1 MVPYF
6 SCKSN
11 TKKPAPSAVHYFY
24 SQAAALRDGS
34 IFELSVMAPHFSCKS
49 TTKKSQVV
57 TSCKRKLGIH
67 IRLITPLYFEPPCMS
82 RQVSWMLKYGARQPS
97 VLTFQSHAAENH
109 YAEFDDTHSWSSR
122 VRQIESAAMV
132 NASSSSEFTTQIV
145 IILGCFW
152 NYPLTPQGRHAWQIC
167 HTIAVVL
174 IFQLPDKSHRN
185 PVSLAH
191 RYNHK
196 MKHTARNQS
205 VEALLFVLLSSLEFL
220 V

>member
-1 MVPYF
+1 MQLQRQE
-6 SCKSN
+6 KSWHK
-11 TKKPAPSAVHYFY
+11 KKPAGHFMQT
-24 SQAAALRDGS
+24 QAWYPHTIDNSTLLRTAL
-34 IFELSVMAPHFSCKS
+34 H
-49 TTKKSQVV
+49 
-57 TSCKRKLGIH
+57 
-67 IRLITPLYFEPPCMS
+67 
-82 RQVSWMLKYGARQPS
+82 VSSGVLNAKYGARQPS
-97 VLTFQSHAAENH
+97 VLAFQSHAAENH

-205 VEALLFVLLSSLEFL
+205 VEALLFVLLSSLAFL

>member
-1 MVPYF
+1 
-6 SCKSN
+6 
-11 TKKPAPSAVHYFY
+11 
-24 SQAAALRDGS
+24 
-34 IFELSVMAPHFSCKS
+34 
-49 TTKKSQVV
+49 
-57 TSCKRKLGIH
+57 
-67 IRLITPLYFEPPCMS
+67 
-82 RQVSWMLKYGARQPS
+82 
-97 VLTFQSHAAENH
+97 
-109 YAEFDDTHSWSSR
+109 
-122 VRQIESAAMV
+122 MV

-174 IFQLPDKSHRN
+174 IFQLPDKNHRN

-205 VEALLFVLLSSLEFL
+205 VEALLFVLLSGLEFL
-220 V
+220 VYVSSPRTVEKKFPLGLGKFFGALDFF

>member
-1 MVPYF
+1 MQLQRQE
-6 SCKSN
+6 KSWH
-11 TKKPAPSAVHYFY
+11 KKQPRGHFM
-24 SQAAALRDGS
+24 QAQAWYPHTIDNSTLLWTAL
-34 IFELSVMAPHFSCKS
+34 H
-49 TTKKSQVV
+49 
-57 TSCKRKLGIH
+57 
-67 IRLITPLYFEPPCMS
+67 
-82 RQVSWMLKYGARQPS
+82 VSSGVLNAKYGARQPS
-97 VLTFQSHAAENH
+97 VLAFQSHAAENH

-205 VEALLFVLLSSLEFL
+205 VEALLFVLLLSSLEFL